1 MPDVRKPRGKRDE
14 RISEYGVSVSRSLLS
29 QLFVEAVGRF
39 AQMSADGGCHINW
52 RQMSDVLWSDGGW

>member
-14 RISEYGVSVSRSLLS
+14 RMLEYVSVSRSLLS

-39 AQMSADGGCHINW
+39 AEMWVDGDCH
-52 RQMSDVLWSDGGW
+52 SVT

>member
-14 RISEYGVSVSRSLLS
+14 RMLEYVSVSRSLLS

-39 AQMSADGGCHINW
+39 AEMSADGGCHINW
-52 RQMSDVLWSDGGW
+52 RQMSDVLRSDVGW